1 MGADLQAWFG
11 LTFTVVVALAALGL
25 AVIWALRILA
35 PGPPM
40 SRLRATAHDKRLSV
54 P

>member
-25 AVIWALRILA
+25 AVIWAVRTQ
-35 PGPPM
+35 
-40 SRLRATAHDKRLSV
+40 ATAQEKRLSS